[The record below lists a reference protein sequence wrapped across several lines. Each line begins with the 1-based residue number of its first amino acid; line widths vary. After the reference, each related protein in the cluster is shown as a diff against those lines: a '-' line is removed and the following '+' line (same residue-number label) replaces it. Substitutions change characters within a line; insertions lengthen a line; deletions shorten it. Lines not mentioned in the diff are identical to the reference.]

1 MINVY
6 TDEDLLKAKKQKNS
20 LRNKLLIS
28 LAIVFVVNV
37 AIFIFYLFQEF
48 ETKYRTPLIV
58 TNIVICSVYAAI
70 ALCVYEIKYKRVSNY
85 YKLMVGI
92 QTGLK
97 TTGTNAFV
105 RFDSSITVK
114 DGVDCISMVVLQWSE
129 KKQEYFERHVLCDLE
144 KPLPSLNKGDVINY
158 VTHANVL
165 VSYELSSPDIF
176 G

>member
-1 MINVY
+1 
-6 TDEDLLKAKKQKNS
+6 
-20 LRNKLLIS
+20 
-28 LAIVFVVNV
+28 
-37 AIFIFYLFQEF
+37 
-48 ETKYRTPLIV
+48 
-58 TNIVICSVYAAI
+58 
-70 ALCVYEIKYKRVSNY
+70 
-85 YKLMVGI
+85 MVGI